1 MHGLERP
8 LGVLMLHICLV
19 LVMVGGLSACAS
31 GAKPEAMAIG
41 VTEQT
46 LIDADSPLRGRI
58 AVGSVGGGQE
68 TNALWTSEVSNADF
82 AEALRRTLAVHTL
95 LATGTGDYV
104 LSAELREVKQPV
116 FGFGMEVTS
125 RIFYRLVEQ
134 KTSRPVFEREIA
146 ESYTAPFSSAFL
158 GTTRL
163 RLANEGSIREN
174 LSQFINAMIED
185 AKINP
190 ALRRGGGD
198 LILGLRILLPSRT

>member
-1 MHGLERP
+1 M
-8 LGVLMLHICLV
+8 GVLMLRTCLV
-19 LVMVGGLSACAS
+19 LVMLGGLSACAS

-58 AVGSVGGGQE
+58 TVGSVAGGQE
-68 TNALWTSEVSNADF
+68 TNALWTSEVSNTDF

-95 LATGTGDYV
+95 LAAGTGDYV

-134 KTSRPVFEREIA
+134 KTSQPVFEREVTA
-146 ESYTAPFSSAFL
+146 SYTAPFSSAFL
-158 GTTRL
+158 GSTRL
-163 RLANEGSIREN
+163 RLANEGSVREN
-174 LSQFINAMIED
+174 LSQFVEALIED
-185 AKINP
+185 SRTNP
-190 ALRRGGGD
+190 APRRGGSD
-198 LILGLRILLPSRT
+198 LISGLRTLLPSRT